1 MGQNIAKTGHALNF
15 FCKTHRKDSMQ
26 AELAYDLSVIQTWGD
41 TANFHPHLHGLI
53 SKGGF
58 DEGGIFHTLPWIDT
72 EKMAILFRDKVFT
85 MLIKEGKISE
95 SLAQKV
101 SSWPHSGLNIH
112 NELQIDADDEKGKEN
127 LAQYIIK
134 APISQERMIYDKE
147 NQKVIYKSKR
157 GKVVYE
163 PLDWLAAITSH
174 IPNKGAQNVRYY
186 GHYSNKSRGIRKKSA
201 QMSKGE
207 TVMAGTRPAKRSSST
222 LTCGSLKPT
231 APR

>member
-1 MGQNIAKTGHALNF
+1 MPMTRRG
-15 FCKTHRKDSMQ
+15 
-26 AELAYDLSVIQTWGD
+26 
-41 TANFHPHLHGLI
+41 
-53 SKGGF
+53 KG
-58 DEGGIFHTLPWIDT
+58 
-72 EKMAILFRDKVFT
+72 
-85 MLIKEGKISE
+85 
-95 SLAQKV
+95 
-101 SSWPHSGLNIH
+101 
-112 NELQIDADDEKGKEN
+112 N

-174 IPNKGAQNVRYY
+174 IPNRGAQNVHYY

-207 TVMAGTRPAKRSSST
+207 TVICDTLHGKEPSS
-222 LTCGSLKPT
+222 KM
-231 APR
+231 